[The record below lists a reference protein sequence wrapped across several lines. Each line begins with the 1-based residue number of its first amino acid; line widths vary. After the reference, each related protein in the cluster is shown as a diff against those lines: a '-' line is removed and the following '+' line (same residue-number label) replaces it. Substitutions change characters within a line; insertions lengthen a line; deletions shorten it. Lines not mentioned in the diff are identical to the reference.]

1 MFMLNKIC
9 IIGGPGSGKS
19 TLANNLSEILNL
31 PAIHIDEL
39 YENKDWKFDDR
50 EKIEKKLLDKINNT
64 DKWII
69 DGTYTETLEE
79 RLNKCDLMIF
89 LDFSTIKLLK
99 GVFKRRLQNMNISV
113 KNLGWNERI
122 SVKFIKYVLFFNKKK
137 RKKINDI
144 IKDNKKCIILKNRKE
159 VELFKKYLKI
169 TLYLKI

>member
-1 MFMLNKIC
+1 MLNKIC